1 MKRFCATLLWLGL
14 VTAGHAG
21 ESISAGDT
29 GLRKGTTM
37 SSQRQ
42 TSVKAWEAFCERLKQ
57 AGAALASETTPGD
70 ELTQAEGLRKLVRM
84 IRVGFEASLEYGNT
98 DFPVAYQLVT
108 PTTLG
113 EGETSDAHYHQTL
126 IDGSKTYRI
135 SGQRGEAP
143 YIEFT
148 AYAGKI
154 GLDSTSAQVGA
165 ITEGDLKVKPDGSY
179 ELMLS
184 PEPQPGNWIRTTPET
199 SLVFIRQY
207 AHDWSRT
214 RDATF
219 NIERIG
225 AVGDRPP
232 LTVAEVGRA
241 MERTSAY
248 VARSAN
254 IWKAIVD
261 QRRAAEPNRFFVF
274 EQEQKGSGKDSPEMP
289 TGHRFSSGYF
299 RLAADEALVV
309 TFKPDE
315 VPYWGLDTTSY
326 WFEPLSYADHR
337 SHYNNRTVRRETDGS
352 VKIVIAARDPGL
364 PNWIDTRGHLEGPMI
379 FRWSRTRLP
388 VPDLQARVVKLGEL

>member
-1 MKRFCATLLWLGL
+1 MS
-14 VTAGHAG
+14 GHREA
-21 ESISAGDT
+21 S
-29 GLRKGTTM
+29 M
-37 SSQRQ
+37 
-42 TSVKAWEAFCERLKQ
+42 KAWEAFCDQLKL
-57 AGAALASETTPGD
+57 AGGALASDATPGD

-84 IRVGFEASLEYGNT
+84 IRVGFEASLEYGNA
-98 DFPVAYQLVT
+98 DFPAVYQLVT

-113 EGETSDAHYHQTL
+113 EGETSDAHYHQTI

-148 AYAGKI
+148 VYAGKI
-154 GLDSTSAQVGA
+154 GLDATSAQVGA
-165 ITEGDLKVKPDGSY
+165 ITEVDLKVEADGRY

-184 PEPQPGNWIRTTPET
+184 PEPQPGNWIRTTPEAT
-199 SLVFIRQY
+199 LVFIRQY
-207 AHDWSRT
+207 AHDWSKT

-225 AVGDRPP
+225 AAGDRPP
-232 LTVAEVGRA
+232 LTLAEVGRA
-241 MERTSAY
+241 MQRTSAY
-248 VARSAN
+248 VTRSVN

-261 QRRAAEPNRFFVF
+261 QRRAAQPNRFFVF
-274 EQEQKGSGKDSPEMP
+274 EQERQDGGKDSPEMP

-299 RLAADEALVV
+299 RLAEDEALVV
-309 TFKPDE
+309 TFKADE

-337 SHYNNRTVRRETDGS
+337 SHYNNRTARREPDGS
-352 VKIVIAARDPGL
+352 VRIVIAPRNPGQ

-388 VPDLQARVVKLGEL
+388 VPDLQARVVKLDELARPAR